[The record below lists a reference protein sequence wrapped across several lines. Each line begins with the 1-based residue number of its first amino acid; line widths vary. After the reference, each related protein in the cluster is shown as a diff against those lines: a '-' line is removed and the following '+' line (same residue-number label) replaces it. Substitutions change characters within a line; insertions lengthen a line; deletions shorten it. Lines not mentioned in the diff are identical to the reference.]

1 MEAACRAA
9 DEVGYVAAR
18 AAYDNLPC
26 QATMS
31 LSELGVGLNL
41 KSEEREAR
49 EQKWERAI
57 AAEAWE
63 PDASEVMEAERK
75 AQAEAVADLAARAR
89 LTATLAA
96 LPCVATLQEDP
107 LQLRAKS
114 VAMSEKHRAQQ
125 ARKMEGKHR
134 SRRATATAA
143 SQPASGSAETAASRS
158 ANEPAS
164 GSKGQGQLMHG
175 IAWYGQGTGPQWLQ
189 EMRASAKAAY
199 ARDAWHRMAI
209 ALVAEECVH
218 QVDF

>member
-26 QATMS
+26 QATVS

-143 SQPASGSAETAASRS
+143 SQPASGSAATAASQPAS
-158 ANEPAS
+158 EPAS
-164 GSKGQGQLMHG
+164 GSKGQGQG
-175 IAWYGQGTGPQWLQ
+175 KGPQWLQ
-189 EMRASAKAAY
+189 GMRARAKAAY
-199 ARDAWHRMAI
+199 ALDAWYRIVI
-209 ALVAEECVH
+209 ALMTKGKGKIMREEFVY